1 VGLLSRDHGAGRAA
15 ARALGIGGAD
25 DYDALSTLLTFRP
38 SVTLTPTLGDPDP
51 NPNPSPSPS
60 PDPDPDP
67 DPNPNPNSNPQQASR
82 AALGS
87 RMSAEERRALRAR
100 FEGLGAQDVNLFL
113 ERLPRDMLFVM
124 RTWALVRSLNR
135 KLGGTTRQRFLTM
148 GEHAATGAAR
158 HALSRR
164 HGGWGVL
171 LAALHER
178 LALLK
183 MRLLMRSYD
192 LVLRLLLRW
201 HGTRP
206 YSSLEPG

>member
-1 VGLLSRDHGAGRAA
+1 
-15 ARALGIGGAD
+15 
-25 DYDALSTLLTFRP
+25 
-38 SVTLTPTLGDPDP
+38 
-51 NPNPSPSPS
+51 
-60 PDPDPDP
+60 
-67 DPNPNPNSNPQQASR
+67 
-82 AALGS
+82 
-87 RMSAEERRALRAR
+87 MSAEERRALRAR